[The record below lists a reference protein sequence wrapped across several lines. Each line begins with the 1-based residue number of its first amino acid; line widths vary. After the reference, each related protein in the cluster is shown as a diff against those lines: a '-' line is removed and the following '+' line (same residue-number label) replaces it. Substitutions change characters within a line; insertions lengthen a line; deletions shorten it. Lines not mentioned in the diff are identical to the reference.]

1 MIVNRIRGDL
11 NLSGGPVSKA
21 LLQAAGVSLQDE
33 CDKYQQ
39 EYGELVIG
47 DILVTNGGELC
58 CQYVFHVNLPLYGDR
73 TSLKVRYIVLYSKH
87 THTHVCVVLKR
98 CLAGIQ
104 GSN

>member
-21 LLQAAGVSLQDE
+21 LLQAAGASLQDE
-33 CDKYQQ
+33 CNKYQQ

-47 DILVTNGGELC
+47 DILVTSGGELS

-87 THTHVCVVLKR
+87 IHVCVMLKR